1 MKNIKELVES
11 FLKQQEYSVRRSK
24 ETIKGYKAAFHL
36 LFKFMPQIELAD
48 ITTNTMVDFF
58 EFLQTR
64 KRNYGIDKVK
74 SGVKTS
80 TIATYRSKLNAFFV
94 WLVET
99 NVLKVNPLNG
109 IEYPEVSYEDRRYLT
124 KQDIE
129 KIFTAIITHGKDPLV
144 RKRNIA
150 LFSILLY
157 CGLRKNELIN
167 LRVIDI
173 NFDAR
178 ELKVRAETSK
188 SKRDRSVPLH
198 KEVIYALKD
207 YLEVRKSKGYKTEYL
222 FVSHGSDQPLT
233 SHGLKHLVEYLKEK
247 SGVKFHLH
255 RFRHTFATN
264 LLSTGCDGLKLR
276 QLLGHKSLRMTLA
289 YTRAM
294 PTTAMRDDIDRL
306 SIDKLI

>member
-1 MKNIKELVES
+1 MKNIQELVES
-11 FLKQQEYSVRRSK
+11 FLKQQEYTVRRSK

-36 LFKFMPQIELAD
+36 LFKFMPQIELVD
-48 ITTNTMVDFF
+48 ITTETMQNFF

-64 KRNYGIDKVK
+64 ERNYGIDKVK

-94 WLVET
+94 WLIAT
-99 NVLKVNPLNG
+99 GVLKENPLNN
-109 IEYPEVSYEDRRYLT
+109 IEYPEVLYDDRKYLT

-129 KIFTAIITHGKDPLV
+129 RIFTAIANNGKDPLI
-144 RKRNIA
+144 RKRNMAI
-150 LFSILLY
+150 FSVLLY
-157 CGLRKNELIN
+157 CGLRKNELIS
-167 LRVIDI
+167 LRLLDI
-173 NFDAR
+173 NLEKR

-188 SKRDRSVPLH
+188 SKRDRQLPLH
-198 KEVIYALKD
+198 REAIYALNE
-207 YLEVRKSKGYKTEYL
+207 YLAERKSKKYKTEYL
-222 FVSHGSDQPLT
+222 FVSHAGDRPLT

-264 LLSTGCDGLKLR
+264 LLSSGCDGLKLR

-289 YTRAM
+289 YTRAL
-294 PTTAMRDDIDRL
+294 PTTAMRDDIERL
-306 SIDKLI
+306 SIDKLL